1 MIKVYL
7 RCQSLTLNASLQRML
22 KDFLVPEQEAQFIIT
37 DHHIKADK
45 PYLYISREQDA
56 DIVKPFTNAS
66 LLLAPVFGVSQATYF
81 VLLASLSTI
90 RVSQDQDPCFGANFA
105 IKSLLEGAGFLG
117 ADSPFD
123 GLEL

>member
-1 MIKVYL
+1 MQVSHSQESGGEANFSIKSLSIMIV
-7 RCQSLTLNASLQRML
+7 
-22 KDFLVPEQEAQFIIT
+22 DFDDNT
-37 DHHIKADK
+37 GG
-45 PYLYISREQDA
+45 
-56 DIVKPFTNAS
+56 
-66 LLLAPVFGVSQATYF
+66 LAPVFGVSQATYF
-81 VLLASLSTI
+81 VLFASLSTI